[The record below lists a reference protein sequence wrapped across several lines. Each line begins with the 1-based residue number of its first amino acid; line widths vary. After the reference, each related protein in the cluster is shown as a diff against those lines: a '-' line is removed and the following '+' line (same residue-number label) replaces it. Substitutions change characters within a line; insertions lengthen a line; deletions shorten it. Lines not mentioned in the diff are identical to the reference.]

1 MSRLRTFERPSRR
14 SSQSETFSGAFQWR
28 CSPRGSGL
36 CSKSMTI
43 PSDREAIGYVAQAAR
58 RSLSV
63 RRVVLFGSRARG
75 DARPDSDVDIA
86 VVHDSDDAAWSD
98 FVNQMQETAP
108 TLLEL
113 DIVDYLRAPEAL
125 RRRIDEEG
133 VTFDG

>member
-1 MSRLRTFERPSRR
+1 M
-14 SSQSETFSGAFQWR
+14 
-28 CSPRGSGL
+28 
-36 CSKSMTI
+36 
-43 PSDREAIGYVAQAAR
+43 
-58 RSLSV
+58 